1 MSIGASG
8 RSALIIAA
16 GLLLGFAGPMGTT
29 DSAAEP
35 AGLAAAPQAEQVG
48 APVKLGK
55 FSKHRT
61 HKRHAARTRKPVKSD
76 PKTNAKAQETT
87 ASAVPD
93 SNKPIPLPPTIANA
107 NASVEMPAGAEELS
121 RNDSPKT
128 EASALANSAGEM
140 LAVNQE
146 DGAPPADNTSSPA
159 ARVDIV
165 SSDEINEIDRTVAE
179 NHQVA
184 PSLALASVDVTP
196 PAHNADTGQTAAND
210 SSTWNQT
217 SLIGKIFIA
226 FGGLLMIGSAA
237 RMFMA

>member
-16 GLLLGFAGPMGTT
+16 GLLLGFAGPMRAT

-35 AGLAAAPQAEQVG
+35 AGVAAATHPGQAG
-48 APVKLGK
+48 APIKLGK
-55 FSKHRT
+55 FSKHRA
-61 HKRHAARTRKPVKSD
+61 HKRHAARTRKVK
-76 PKTNAKAQETT
+76 PEPRNNVKAEETT
-87 ASAVPD
+87 ASTAQD

-107 NASVEMPAGAEELS
+107 NASVEMPAGTAGLS
-121 RNDSPKT
+121 GDDSPKT

-146 DGAPPADNTSSPA
+146 DGALPADNTSSPA

-165 SSDEINEIDRTVAE
+165 SSDEINEIDRTVAG

-184 PSLALASVDVTP
+184 PSLALASIDIAPTS
-196 PAHNADTGQTAAND
+196 HNADTGQTAAND

-226 FGGLLMIGSAA
+226 LGGLLMIGSAA